1 MDHRSVSDAL
11 KRSSLSTVVA
21 TLQPEQLEKDVKII
35 LEHLEFNGMVNQVN
49 KHSGW
54 TGLYTV
60 TTQLFKFFP
69 SNYKPCPLVQPLLN
83 PVQTKREYFWLFLIV
98 IIENAMALVVEV
110 RSSII
115 FSLTV

>member
-1 MDHRSVSDAL
+1 MASWKESMINRLSNLINCNRSAAKISQVL
-11 KRSSLSTVVA
+11 CSS
-21 TLQPEQLEKDVKII
+21 Q
-35 LEHLEFNGMVNQVN
+35 
-49 KHSGW
+49 
-54 TGLYTV
+54 YTIWF
-60 TTQLFKFFP
+60 QFLP

-98 IIENAMALVVEV
+98 IVENAIALVVEV